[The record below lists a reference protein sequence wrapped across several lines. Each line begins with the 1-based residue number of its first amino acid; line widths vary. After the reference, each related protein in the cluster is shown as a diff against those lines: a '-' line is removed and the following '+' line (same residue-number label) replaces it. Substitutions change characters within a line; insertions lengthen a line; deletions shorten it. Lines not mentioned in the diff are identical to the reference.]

1 MLQFVYFACLPC
13 YNGGFSNTSTAE
25 HNEAIAVTRRWLASV
40 LLRRGGR
47 GTRANRH
54 SEHSIL
60 RARGTLTLHQLWL
73 CFPSPPTASVKP
85 MLGGLVG
92 CTSAS
97 AEPLH
102 AAQKSAA
109 RLQLHRRELYIRGCG
124 INPLTLLL
132 LCSYMYVT
140 FQSFV

>member
-1 MLQFVYFACLPC
+1 MRETPVSKHRLTSVRQFCASLPC
-13 YNGGFSNTSTAE
+13 YNGGLSNTSAAE
-25 HNEAIAVTRRWLASV
+25 HNEAVAVTRRWFAGV
-40 LLRRGGR
+40 LLRRGGC
-47 GTRANRH
+47 GTRADGH

-60 RARGTLTLHQLWL
+60 RARGTLTLHQLRL
-73 CFPSPPTASVKP
+73 RFRSSTTANVDP

-109 RLQLHRRELYIRGCG
+109 RLQLWRKWKFTPYARMRH
-124 INPLTLLL
+124 
-132 LCSYMYVT
+132 
-140 FQSFV
+140 

>member
-1 MLQFVYFACLPC
+1 MELNTAVCAVIGRLPC
-13 YNGGFSNTSTAE
+13 YNGGLSNPGTAE
-25 HNEAIAVTRRWLASV
+25 HNETIAVARRRFAGV

-47 GTRANRH
+47 GTRADGH

-60 RARGTLTLHQLWL
+60 RARGTLHQLRL
-73 CFPSPPTASVKP
+73 RLRSSPTASVDP
-85 MLGGLVG
+85 MLGGFVG

-109 RLQLHRRELYIRGCG
+109 RLQLRKQELHVRKCDIS
-124 INPLTLLL
+124 P
-132 LCSYMYVT
+132 
-140 FQSFV
+140 